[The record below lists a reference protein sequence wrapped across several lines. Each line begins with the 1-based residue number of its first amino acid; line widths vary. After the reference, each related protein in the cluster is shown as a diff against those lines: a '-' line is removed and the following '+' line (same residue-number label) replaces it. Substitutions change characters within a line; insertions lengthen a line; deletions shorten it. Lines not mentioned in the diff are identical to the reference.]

1 MISFSGVDLII
12 NAVFGLLPLLFI
24 GNQVW
29 MGLLAVVLFWWLSLV
44 YFKRKLGGV
53 TGDCLGATQQLSEV
67 VFYLC
72 LGLNF
77 GI

>member
-1 MISFSGVDLII
+1 
-12 NAVFGLLPLLFI
+12 LLPLLFI

-29 MGLLAVVLFWWLSLV
+29 MGLLAVVLVWWLSLV